1 VSNFNNKQNK
11 NSFSIIIIITISLFL
26 SSTVNQST
34 LTAHGARPDVGFQDG
49 ISDCQSGTSNALNGH
64 SNAGHHSAEYMEAY
78 NRGLTSCGPSGSNDN
93 ANQGVTNDNSAITT
107 PTTSIS
113 SQQQVVQQPTIN
125 GNNDTPQSS
134 ETALDF
140 NSICNLLQTG
150 LYDSCSQLVNS
161 NGNLTA
167 SGNTIIKCIITST
180 MLNVGATVLQI
191 EPSFINNTLT
201 NFSDPTGCGGIVKI
215 DQLNNLLT
223 ATGNIKGI
231 VNQLIRFIQ

>member
-1 VSNFNNKQNK
+1 
-11 NSFSIIIIITISLFL
+11 
-26 SSTVNQST
+26 
-34 LTAHGARPDVGFQDG
+34 
-49 ISDCQSGTSNALNGH
+49 
-64 SNAGHHSAEYMEAY
+64 M
-78 NRGLTSCGPSGSNDN
+78 
-93 ANQGVTNDNSAITT
+93 
-107 PTTSIS
+107 
-113 SQQQVVQQPTIN
+113 
-125 GNNDTPQSS
+125 
-134 ETALDF
+134 
-140 NSICNLLQTG
+140 
-150 LYDSCSQLVNS
+150 YDSCSQLVNS